1 MTVMWPTPTDSGSS
15 GGAHWEEHAD
25 QDPGQRGR
33 QRRWWRW
40 TAIGFA
46 ALLAL
51 VLAASYALYTQLDG
65 NLNIVNVFGGLR
77 NRPPASPAGAENIL
91 LLGSQTRDGQLGGQA
106 EFGTAP
112 GTDLSDN
119 LILVHLD
126 ATRSHATIV
135 SIPRDTMVYEPAC
148 KSRQGRGMVP
158 PMSQAIIDGAMN
170 LGGPA
175 CAVAT
180 VEHLSD
186 IRIDHFVR
194 FTFNSFRDMTNV
206 LGGVEVCLPQPVNDS
221 YSHLHMSAGRHF
233 ITGDQALEFVRTR
246 HGVGDGSDLG
256 RIELQQEFISS
267 MMQKLQSQ
275 GTLDNPV
282 KLLEIAEVATRSLTV
297 DQALGSVSALLS
309 QAYSVRHLHAKNITF
324 ITMPTQI
331 DPANT
336 NRLLPMQPEDDN
348 LWHMLKTGTLW
359 HGHLP
364 VPPPHQVQVTVL
376 NGTGRSGLAGITAAR
391 LRALGYDVTATGN
404 AVAVATTKV
413 TYAGSLGGYAAYGLL
428 GALDAA
434 QPTVT
439 DTLLAQPADAQTIG
453 NPRVTLTLGGD
464 FRGVR
469 APAPPAKPGSAKP
482 APARPAP
489 RHRHARRQAAVPSS
503 VQTAPTPG
511 GVAIQ
516 TRNGAANICSG
527 LPGANPFR

>member
-15 GGAHWEEHAD
+15 GGAQWETPSDRE
-25 QDPGQRGR
+25 PGQARGR

-46 ALLAL
+46 SLLAV
-51 VLAASYALYTQLDG
+51 VLGASYALYTQLDG
-65 NLNIVNVFGGLR
+65 NLRIVNVFGGLQS
-77 NRPPASPAGAENIL
+77 RPPATPRGAENIL
-91 LLGSQTRDGQLGGQA
+91 LLGSQTRDGQIGGQA

-148 KSRQGRGMVP
+148 KSRLGAGAVP
-158 PMSQAIIDGAMN
+158 PIPHAIIDGAMN
-170 LGGPA
+170 QGGPA

-206 LGGVEVCLPQPVNDS
+206 LGGVQVCLPQPVNDS
-221 YSHLHMSAGRHF
+221 YSHLHMPAGRHF

-267 MMQKLQSQ
+267 MVQKLESQ

-297 DQALGSVSALLS
+297 DQDLGSVSALLG
-309 QAYSVRHLHAKNITF
+309 QAYSVRHLRARNITF
-324 ITMPTQI
+324 ITMPTQT
-331 DPANT
+331 DPSDQ
-336 NRLLPMQPEDDN
+336 NRLLPMQPEADD
-348 LWHMLKTGTLW
+348 LWHMLKSGQRW

-364 VPPPHQVQVTVL
+364 MPPPRQVAVTVL
-376 NGTGRSGLAGITAAR
+376 NGTGQSGLAANTAAR
-391 LRALGYDVTATGN
+391 LRALGYHVIATGN
-404 AVAVATTKV
+404 ASYTPSTTV
-413 TYAGSLGGYAAYGLL
+413 TYAGSLGGYAAYRLVGTLASAPR
-428 GALDAA
+428 G
-434 QPTVT
+434 VT
-439 DTLLAQPADAQTIG
+439 DTLLAQPADAQTMG
-453 NPRVTLTLGGD
+453 SPQVTLTIGRD
-464 FRGVR
+464 FTGV
-469 APAPPAKPGSAKP
+469 KPQQEPRRTGRQ
-482 APARPAP
+482 ARP
-489 RHRHARRQAAVPSS
+489 ST
-503 VQTAPTPG
+503 QTAPWPG
-511 GVAIQ
+511 ATSIQ

-527 LPGANPFR
+527 VPGASQTG